1 MCVGVLWI
9 ERCTMKK
16 KNKQLKEKK
25 HYYNLSKMSNY
36 DKNNELK
43 RILSGYYDNWK
54 SFGYSGGTCS
64 SK

>member
-1 MCVGVLWI
+1 
-9 ERCTMKK
+9 MKK

-36 DKNNELK
+36 DKNKELK